1 MIIIRY
7 SPIREESDG
16 NVQDGRLLQRCEGP
30 FFCILPYAIL
40 TIKTLKNPAFY
51 TLLYIQVRKSDDNSF
66 LSPTFFVILQP
77 NNKNILANMEQKNF
91 KRTTVTAALPYA
103 NGGVHIGH
111 LAGVYVPAD
120 IYVRYLRLKKQ
131 DVVFIGGSDE
141 HGVPVTIRAKKEGI
155 TVQEVVDRYHNLI
168 KKSFEDFGISFDIY
182 SRTTSPTHN
191 KFASDFFRTLYDKGV
206 LEEKVEEQFC
216 DEVTGEFLTDRNIV
230 GTCPRCG
237 AEGAYGDQCE
247 KCGATLSPEELIN
260 PTNKNNPG
268 HGLVKKPTKNWYLP
282 LNKYQ
287 DWLKKWILEGHKE
300 WRTNVYGQCKSW
312 LDMDLQP
319 RAMTRDLDW
328 GIPVPVEGA
337 DGKVLYVWFDAPI
350 GYVSNTK
357 ELCDAHPEKWGTW
370 QKWWQDPET
379 RLVHF
384 IGKDNIVFHCIIF
397 PTMLKAHGNYI
408 LPDNVPANEFL
419 NLEDDKIS
427 TSRNW
432 AVWLHEYLVDLPG
445 KQDVLRY
452 VLTANAPETKDN
464 NFTWKDFQERN
475 NSELVAVYGNF
486 VNRALQLTKK
496 YWGGVVPACG
506 ELQEVDEKAIAEF
519 KDVKEKVEQYLNVFK
534 FREAQKE
541 AMNLARIGNR
551 YITEC
556 EPWKVWKTDP
566 KRVETILNISLQLV
580 ANLAIAFEPFLP
592 FSSEKLRKMIN
603 MPNFEWTQ
611 LGSTDLLKAGTQL
624 GEPEL
629 LFEKIEDEVI
639 ERQLQKLADTK
650 KANEEAS
657 YQAAPIKPEVSF
669 DDFEKL
675 DIRVGHILNCEKV
688 KKSKKLL
695 KFTIDDGSGVER
707 TICSGIAAYYEPEQL
722 IGKDVLFVA
731 NFAPRKMMGIE
742 SQGMILS
749 AVNFDGSLNVTSLLG
764 KVKPG
769 SQVG

>member
-1 MIIIRY
+1 
-7 SPIREESDG
+7 
-16 NVQDGRLLQRCEGP
+16 
-30 FFCILPYAIL
+30 
-40 TIKTLKNPAFY
+40 
-51 TLLYIQVRKSDDNSF
+51 
-66 LSPTFFVILQP
+66 
-77 NNKNILANMEQKNF
+77 MEQKNF

-155 TVQEVVDRYHNLI
+155 TVQEVVDRYHNII
-168 KKSFEDFGISFDIY
+168 KKSFEEFGISFDIY
-182 SRTTSPTHN
+182 SRTTSKIHN

-282 LNKYQ
+282 LGKYQ
-287 DWLKKWILEGHKE
+287 DWLKQWILEGHKE
-300 WRTNVYGQCKSW
+300 WRSNVYGQCKSW

-337 DGKVLYVWFDAPI
+337 EGKVLYVWFDAPI
-350 GYVSNTK
+350 GYISNTK
-357 ELCDAHPEKWGTW
+357 ELCDAQPEKWGTW

-397 PTMLKAHGNYI
+397 PTMLKAHGDYI

-432 AVWLHEYLVDLPG
+432 AVWLHEYLVDMPG

-496 YWGGVVPACG
+496 YWNGVVPACG
-506 ELQEVDEKAIAEF
+506 ELQEVDKKAIAEF
-519 KDVKEKVEQYLNVFK
+519 KDVKEKVEQFLDVFK

-541 AMNLARIGNR
+541 AMNLARIGNK

-603 MPNFEWTQ
+603 MPNFEWNQ
-611 LGSTDLLKAGTQL
+611 LGNTDLLKAGDQL

-639 ERQLQKLADTK
+639 DKQLQKLADTK

-657 YQAAPIKPEVSF
+657 YKAEPIKPEVSF
-669 DDFEKL
+669 EDFEKL

-695 KFTIDDGSGVER
+695 KFTIDDGTGTER
-707 TICSGIAAYYEPEQL
+707 TICSGIAAYYEPEDL

-749 AVNFDGSLNVTSLLG
+749 AVNFDGNLTVTSLLG

>member
-1 MIIIRY
+1 M
-7 SPIREESDG
+7 EE
-16 NVQDGRLLQRCEGP
+16 
-30 FFCILPYAIL
+30 
-40 TIKTLKNPAFY
+40 KK
-51 TLLYIQVRKSDDNSF
+51 
-66 LSPTFFVILQP
+66 
-77 NNKNILANMEQKNF
+77 F

-141 HGVPVTIRAKKEGI
+141 HGVPITIRAKKEGI
-155 TVQEVVDRYHNLI
+155 TPQDVCDRYHTII
-168 KKSFEDFGISFDIY
+168 KDSFKEFGISFDIY
-182 SRTTSPTHN
+182 SRTTSETHH
-191 KFASDFFRTLYDKGV
+191 KFASDFFKKLYDEGKLV
-206 LEEKVEEQFC
+206 EKESEQLY
-216 DEVTGEFLTDRNIV
+216 DPEAKQFLADRYV
-230 GTCPRCG
+230 MGTCPKCG
-237 AEGAYGDQCE
+237 NPNAYGDQCE
-247 KCGATLSPEELIN
+247 KCGSDLSPMELID
-260 PTNKNNPG
+260 PHSTISGAKPE
-268 HGLVKKPTKNWYLP
+268 VKKTKNWYLP
-282 LNKYQ
+282 LNNYQ
-287 DWLKKWILEGHKE
+287 EWLKQWILEDHKE
-300 WRTNVYGQCKSW
+300 WRSNVYGQCKSW

-337 DGKVLYVWFDAPI
+337 EGKVLYVWFDAPI

-357 ELCDAHPEKWGTW
+357 ELCEKEPEKWGTW

-384 IGKDNIVFHCIIF
+384 IGKDNIVFHCVIF
-397 PTMLKAHGNYI
+397 PTMLKAHGDYI

-419 NLEDDKIS
+419 NLENDKIS

-432 AVWLHEYLVDLPG
+432 AVWLDEYLKDFPG

-496 YWGGVVPACG
+496 YWNGVVPACG
-506 ELQEVDEKAIAEF
+506 ELLDVDKKAIEEF
-519 KDVKEKVEQYLNVFK
+519 ENVKAKVENYLNVFK
-534 FREAQKE
+534 FREAQFE

-592 FSSEKLRKMIN
+592 FSSNDLRKMLN
-603 MPNFEWTQ
+603 MESFEWEQ
-611 LGSTDLLKAGTQL
+611 LGSTDLLKAGDQL
-624 GEPEL
+624 GEPHL
-629 LFEKIEDEVI
+629 LFEKIEDDAI
-639 ERQLQKLADTK
+639 QAQLDKLAATK
-650 KANEEAS
+650 AANESAAAAKDYKAN
-657 YQAAPIKPEVSF
+657 PIKPNVAFE
-669 DDFEKL
+669 DFEKL
-675 DIRVGHILNCEKV
+675 DIRVGHIKDCQKV
-688 KKSKKLL
+688 KKSNKLL
-695 KFTIDDGSGVER
+695 QFTIDDGSGVDR
-707 TICSGIAAYYEPEQL
+707 TILSGIAKFYEPEQL

-731 NFAPRKMMGIE
+731 NFEPRKMMGIE

-749 AVNFDGSLNVTSLLG
+749 AVNFDGSLNVTTTLG
-764 KVKPG
+764 EVMPG
-769 SQVG
+769 SEVG

>member
-1 MIIIRY
+1 
-7 SPIREESDG
+7 
-16 NVQDGRLLQRCEGP
+16 
-30 FFCILPYAIL
+30 
-40 TIKTLKNPAFY
+40 
-51 TLLYIQVRKSDDNSF
+51 
-66 LSPTFFVILQP
+66 
-77 NNKNILANMEQKNF
+77 MEQKNF

-182 SRTTSPTHN
+182 SRTTSKVHN

-282 LNKYQ
+282 LGKYQ

-300 WRTNVYGQCKSW
+300 WRSNVYGQCKSW

-337 DGKVLYVWFDAPI
+337 EGKVLYVWFDAPI
-350 GYVSNTK
+350 GYISNTK
-357 ELCDAHPEKWGTW
+357 ELCEAHPEKWGTW

-379 RLVHF
+379 RLIHF

-397 PTMLKAHGNYI
+397 PTMLKAHGDYI

-496 YWGGVVPACG
+496 YWNGVVPACG
-506 ELQEVDEKAIAEF
+506 ELQEVDKKAIAEF
-519 KDVKEKVEQYLNVFK
+519 KDVKEKVEQFLDVFK

-541 AMNLARIGNR
+541 AMNLARIGNK

-611 LGSTDLLKAGTQL
+611 LGSTDLLKAGDQL

-639 ERQLQKLADTK
+639 EKQLQKLADTK

-657 YQAAPIKPEVSF
+657 YKAEPVKPEVSF
-669 DDFEKL
+669 EDFEKL

-695 KFTIDDGSGVER
+695 KFTIDDGTGTER
-707 TICSGIAAYYEPEQL
+707 TICSGIAAYYEPEDL

>member
-1 MIIIRY
+1 
-7 SPIREESDG
+7 
-16 NVQDGRLLQRCEGP
+16 
-30 FFCILPYAIL
+30 
-40 TIKTLKNPAFY
+40 
-51 TLLYIQVRKSDDNSF
+51 
-66 LSPTFFVILQP
+66 
-77 NNKNILANMEQKNF
+77 MEDKKF

-131 DVVFIGGSDE
+131 EVMFIGGSDE
-141 HGVPVTIRAKKEGI
+141 HGVPVTIRARKEGI

-182 SRTTSPTHN
+182 SRTTSKIHN
-191 KFASDFFRTLYDKGV
+191 KFASDFFRTLYDKHELV
-206 LEEKVEEQFC
+206 EKTEEQFC

-268 HGLVKKPTKNWYLP
+268 HGLVKKATKNWYLP
-282 LNKYQ
+282 LNNYQ
-287 DWLKKWILEGHKE
+287 NWLKQWILDEHKE
-300 WRTNVYGQCKSW
+300 WRPNVYGQCKSW

-337 DGKVLYVWFDAPI
+337 EGKVLYVWFDAPI
-350 GYVSNTK
+350 GYISNTK
-357 ELCDAHPEKWGTW
+357 ELCDAQPEKWGPW
-370 QKWWQDPET
+370 QKWWQDPSS
-379 RLVHF
+379 RLIHF
-384 IGKDNIVFHCIIF
+384 IGKDNIVFHCIVF
-397 PTMLKAHGNYI
+397 PTMLKAHGDYI

-419 NLEDDKIS
+419 NLENDKIS

-432 AVWLHEYLVDLPG
+432 AVWLHEYLVDFPG

-464 NFTWKDFQERN
+464 NFTWKDFQDRN
-475 NSELVAVYGNF
+475 NNELVAVYGNF

-496 YWGGVVPACG
+496 YFNGIVPECG
-506 ELQEVDEKAIAEF
+506 ELQDVDRAAIEEF
-519 KDVKEKVEQYLNVFK
+519 KDVKQKVETLLDAFK
-534 FREAQKE
+534 FRDAQKE
-541 AMNLARIGNR
+541 AMNLARIGNK
-551 YITEC
+551 YITDC
-556 EPWKVWKTDP
+556 EPWHVAKTDME
-566 KRVETILNISLQLV
+566 RVKTILYISLQLV
-580 ANLAIAFEPFLP
+580 ANLEIAFEPFLP
-592 FSSEKLRKMIN
+592 FSSAKLREMLN
-603 MPNFEWTQ
+603 VSETEWDQ
-611 LGSTDLLKAGTQL
+611 LGSTELLKPGHQL
-624 GEPEL
+624 GTPAL
-629 LFEKIEDEVI
+629 LFEKIEDDAI
-639 ERQLQKLADTK
+639 NAQLQKLEDTK
-650 KANEEAS
+650 KANEAAS
-657 YQAAPIKPEVSF
+657 YVAAPVKENV
-669 DDFEKL
+669 DFETFEKM
-675 DIRVGHILNCEKV
+675 DIRVGHIKDCQKV

-695 KFTIDDGSGVER
+695 QFTIDDGSGKDR
-707 TICSGIAAYYEPEQL
+707 TILSGIAAYYEPEQL

-749 AVNFDGSLNVTSLLG
+749 AVNFDGTLNVTSVLG
-764 KVKPG
+764 NVKPG

>member
-1 MIIIRY
+1 
-7 SPIREESDG
+7 
-16 NVQDGRLLQRCEGP
+16 
-30 FFCILPYAIL
+30 
-40 TIKTLKNPAFY
+40 
-51 TLLYIQVRKSDDNSF
+51 
-66 LSPTFFVILQP
+66 
-77 NNKNILANMEQKNF
+77 MEQKNF

-168 KKSFEDFGISFDIY
+168 KKSFEDFGISFDVY

-337 DGKVLYVWFDAPI
+337 EGKVLYVWFDAPI
-350 GYVSNTK
+350 GYISNTK
-357 ELCDAHPEKWGTW
+357 ELCDAQPEKWGTW

-397 PTMLKAHGNYI
+397 PTMLKAHGDYI

-639 ERQLQKLADTK
+639 EKQLQKLADTK